1 MYPLICTVLLPQMQ
15 LLTTH
20 SALSMT
26 PTLASLSFFVDKE
39 GILQLA
45 LHTHT
50 HTSSQYVL
58 ARAVCPESVNL
69 NFFQCC
75 VTLNI
80 LGFYAVEWLY
90 EKDESTAAG
99 NTPKAL
105 VL

>member
-1 MYPLICTVLLPQMQ
+1 MK

-20 SALSMT
+20 SALFMT

-58 ARAVCPESVNL
+58 ARVVCPESVNL
-69 NFFQCC
+69 NIFQRC
-75 VTLNI
+75 VTLYV
-80 LGFYAVEWLY
+80 LGLYPTEWFY
-90 EKDESTAAG
+90 EKDEFTAAG
-99 NTPKAL
+99 NTLNSP